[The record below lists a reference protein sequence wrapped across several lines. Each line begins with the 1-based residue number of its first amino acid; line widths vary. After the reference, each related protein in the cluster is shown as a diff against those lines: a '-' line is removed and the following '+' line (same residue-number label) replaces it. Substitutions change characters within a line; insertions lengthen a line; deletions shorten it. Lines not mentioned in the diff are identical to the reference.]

1 MAAQALNKNTKFGP
15 DDVALSY
22 LPLPHILERQFDY
35 ALLAS
40 GARFVTFSG
49 DVQKLKDDLAIVKP
63 TIFLSVPRLYSRFYD
78 VLKGKFNEVQG
89 FTKSAL
95 DYALNTKLKNLK
107 ESGVYTHSIYDKIF
121 FAKTREALGGRVRIM
136 ISGSAPLLP

>member
-1 MAAQALNKNTKFGP
+1 
-15 DDVALSY
+15 
-22 LPLPHILERQFDY
+22 
-35 ALLAS
+35 
-40 GARFVTFSG
+40 
-49 DVQKLKDDLAIVKP
+49 
-63 TIFLSVPRLYSRFYD
+63 
-78 VLKGKFNEVQG
+78 VQG

-107 ESGVYTHSIYDKIF
+107 ETGVYTHSIYDKIF